1 MKLESIEE
9 QIRARKL
16 GNHWLRLDRGM
27 AGIGAEIASLLI
39 ILLAL
44 TILCAP
50 AAFGLGAAWL
60 LAHWTIGATGSE
72 ILGWIVGIT
81 VFAFFCRYIWGSRLQ
96 SASRRAAEALV
107 AAK

>member
-1 MKLESIEE
+1 MKLVSIEE

-44 TILCAP
+44 T
-50 AAFGLGAAWL
+50 
-60 LAHWTIGATGSE
+60 
-72 ILGWIVGIT
+72 
-81 VFAFFCRYIWGSRLQ
+81 
-96 SASRRAAEALV
+96 LV
-107 AAK
+107 AQQKTANKKNM